1 MDELYTLKQRM
12 EQERPVPWEDLP
24 DLALYMDQLISYM
37 PRQLI
42 RFDGGPALTSA
53 MVNNYIKDGLM
64 PRAEGKRYARPH
76 LAYLTA
82 ICALKQ
88 VLPVKDAGLLVA
100 AQEGTA
106 REMYAHFRDELDRAL
121 AATAEGLDPDCSDG
135 DLSRLALTLALQ
147 SYADG
152 LACRRIMELLR
163 EKTPKPETKARK
175 NKK

>member
-1 MDELYTLKQRM
+1 
-12 EQERPVPWEDLP
+12 
-24 DLALYMDQLISYM
+24 
-37 PRQLI
+37 
-42 RFDGGPALTSA
+42 
-53 MVNNYIKDGLM
+53 M

>member
-1 MDELYTLKQRM
+1 MEELQELKNRM
-12 EQERPVPWEDLP
+12 ENQRPAPWEALP
-24 DLALYMDQLISYM
+24 DLSLYMDQVIGYM

-42 RFDGGPALTSA
+42 QYGEGERLTSA
-53 MVNNYIKDGLM
+53 MVNNYIKDGLV
-64 PRAEGKRYARPH
+64 PRAEGKRYGRPH